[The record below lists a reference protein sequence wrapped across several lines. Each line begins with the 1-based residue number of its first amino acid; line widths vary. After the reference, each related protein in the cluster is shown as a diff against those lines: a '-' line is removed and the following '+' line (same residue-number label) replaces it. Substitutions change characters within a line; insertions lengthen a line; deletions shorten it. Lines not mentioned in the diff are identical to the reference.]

1 MDDKLSPFE
10 IVDISNMCIVCREIS
25 DFLVC
30 IYSKTRFWLHES
42 EREKEQELCLADMIN
57 ECSGCKV
64 KLLDGFPAYMCV
76 RCVGATKA
84 AFRLKRQYE
93 ESHRY
98 FAQVIKAEDDLCTML
113 AKEEWILADEKA
125 EPRRPEKRDDNQMT
139 LGETNNAMDTSQ
151 ETAENDNWEDPEP
164 VVERKSQL
172 TKDPIKEEKRNRK
185 QKYGED
191 TIPARKPKRRTCI
204 NRQND
209 ELKELLDTS
218 QQTAENDK
226 REDPE
231 PVVERKSQL
240 TKDPIKEE
248 SRNRKQKYGE
258 DTIPARKPKR
268 RTCINRQNDE
278 LKESDEDESETYI
291 YDSKLNE
298 KKTKRWLCSSCKKSF
313 AQHQAL
319 KVHIRIHTG
328 ERPYQCSQCSK
339 AFAQRS
345 HLDIHMRNHT
355 GERPYQC
362 SQCSKA
368 FAQQANLKA
377 HICRHTG
384 ERHFKCPHCQREYTN
399 KGQLYVHMCTHSSH
413 RRFNC
418 LECKS
423 SFSQKSAL
431 QKHMTI
437 HTRLLYKSTNLIK
450 VQSGVP
456 PKPLEEMK
464 PTAEYKLRP
473 RYTK

>member
-25 DFLVC
+25 DFLVG

-76 RCVGATKA
+76 RCVGAMNA

-93 ESHRY
+93 ESYRY
-98 FAQVIKAEDDLCTML
+98 FAEVLQAEDDLCTML

-125 EPRRPEKRDDNQMT
+125 EPLRPEKPDDNQMT
-139 LGETNNAMDTSQ
+139 LGETNNTMDTSQ
-151 ETAENDNWEDPEP
+151 ETDENDNWEDPEP
-164 VVERKSQL
+164 VAERKSQL
-172 TKDPIKEEKRNRK
+172 IKDPIKEEKRNRK

-191 TIPARKPKRRTCI
+191 TIPARKRKRRTC
-204 NRQND
+204 
-209 ELKELLDTS
+209 
-218 QQTAENDK
+218 
-226 REDPE
+226 
-231 PVVERKSQL
+231 
-240 TKDPIKEE
+240 KD
-248 SRNRKQKYGE
+248 
-258 DTIPARKPKR
+258 
-268 RTCINRQNDE
+268 RQNDE

-291 YDSKLNE
+291 YGSKLNE

-313 AQHQAL
+313 AQRQTL
-319 KVHIRIHTG
+319 KVHIRIHTGERPYQCSQCSKAFAQKSNLDIHMRNHTGERPYQCTQCSKAFVQQANLTAHMCTHTG

-384 ERHFKCPHCQREYTN
+384 ERPFKCPHCPRDCTN
-399 KGQLYVHMCTHSSH
+399 KGRLYVDMCTHSSH

-450 VQSGVP
+450 VQSGVS
-456 PKPLEEMK
+456 PKPLEEVK
-464 PTAEYKLRP
+464 PRAEYKLRP